1 MKITKELLKKI
12 IKEEIQA
19 VLKEDTDDQQQDGAV
34 EVSED
39 ETSE

>member
-12 IKEEIQA
+12 IKEEIQT

>member
-19 VLKEDTDDQQQDGAV
+19 VLKEGTDDQQQDRVV
-34 EVSED
+34 EASE
-39 ETSE
+39 EEASE